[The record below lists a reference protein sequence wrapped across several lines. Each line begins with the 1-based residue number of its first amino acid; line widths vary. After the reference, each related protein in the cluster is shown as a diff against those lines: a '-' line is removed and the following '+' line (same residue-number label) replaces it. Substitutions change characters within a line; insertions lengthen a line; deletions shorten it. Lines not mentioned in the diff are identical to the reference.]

1 MVGTLEASEELSWVH
16 QHQSEAF
23 TFNIFERIYN
33 IVYTLMEGSVP
44 QVAKVFKS
52 GNSQAVRL
60 PKEFRFSVEEVEV
73 SREGDAIILRPHP
86 ESKHG
91 WSSLRSALER
101 GVSNDF
107 MKDGREQPKEQ
118 ARRELDDLFN

>member
-1 MVGTLEASEELSWVH
+1 M
-16 QHQSEAF
+16 
-23 TFNIFERIYN
+23 
-33 IVYTLMEGSVP
+33 P

-60 PKEFRFSVEEVEV
+60 PKEFRFNVEEVEV

-86 ESKHG
+86 ENRQD

-101 GVSNDF
+101 GMSDDF
-107 MKDGREQPKEQ
+107 LENGREQPDEQ
-118 ARRELDDLFN
+118 ERTELEKHFN